1 MKAHELAQK
10 LLDGPNLD
18 VMFEPFG
25 SGTVLSNV
33 EEYKLRTLDEE
44 DTYVCVAAKDL
55 LGETVVV
62 LQGGIQ

>member
-10 LLDGPNLD
+10 LLDGPNLF
-18 VMFEPFG
+18 VMFEPSG

-33 EEYKLRTLDEE
+33 EDHKLRTIDEE